1 MGMYKYPR
9 TKLFPTVK
17 YSAKKDG
24 NKQLSAHFK
33 VKEFQSKDGD
43 DEIIIC
49 PYLIE
54 GLESLFRYMNA
65 KAINITSGYRS
76 IKRSLAIGGAGAK
89 DNHHFG
95 MAADIKV
102 KKQDGT
108 YYSAKEVACA
118 LQDLSWNYGI
128 GLMST
133 SVHIDTLSKYWFDET
148 RRVNGAY
155 VCVADWHSYT
165 GIPAPKTPAISSAKP
180 SASTDSGMFE
190 LTCSW
195 LWVRTAPKGKKIGKV
210 YKGYR
215 FKPLEWKDNY
225 CRIAP
230 NEWIGAKKYCR
241 KVR

>member
-9 TKLFPTVK
+9 NYSFPTVK
-17 YSAKKDG
+17 YSAKRDG

-33 VKEFQSKDGD
+33 AKEFQSKDGD

-54 GLESLFRYMNA
+54 GLEKLFSYMSA
-65 KAINITSGYRS
+65 KAINVTSGYRS
-76 IKRSLAIGGAGAK
+76 IKHSLAIGGSGAK

-95 MAADIKV
+95 MAADVKV

-108 YYSAKEVACA
+108 YFAAKEVVCA
-118 LQDLSWNYGI
+118 LQDIGWIYGI
-128 GLMST
+128 GLMNT
-133 SVHIDTLSKYWFDET
+133 SVHIDTGSKYWFDET

-165 GIPAPKTPAISSAKP
+165 GISNTASPSQSTPSRQE
-180 SASTDSGMFE
+180 SGMYE

-195 LWVRTAPKGKKIGKV
+195 LWVRAKPKGKKIRKI
-210 YKGYR
+210 YKGTK
-215 FKPLEWKDNY
+215 FKPLAWNGKW
-225 CRIAP
+225 CKIAP
-230 NEWIGAKKYCR
+230 NEWIYGKPNSKKAS
-241 KVR
+241 